1 MLAVAGYY
9 QPQSYSLSMLLTKKL
24 FLPHSEK
31 RWNEVAMS
39 KHLLHLLHILDI
51 LHTFNNESNFFS
63 VVDLHLNR
71 SVKDSIIAGN
81 CYLTDINAQLVGE
94 NIRDVV
100 QHTTTVNTAN
110 LNRCIEEQTTVHI
123 PLGI

>member
-1 MLAVAGYY
+1 
-9 QPQSYSLSMLLTKKL
+9 
-24 FLPHSEK
+24 
-31 RWNEVAMS
+31 MS

-63 VVDLHLNR
+63 VVDLHLNG
-71 SVKDSIIAGN
+71 SLKDSIIAGDR
-81 CYLTDINAQLVGE
+81 YLTDINTQLVGE

-100 QHTTTVNTAN
+100 QHTAAVNTTN

-123 PLGI
+123 PLSI